1 MLGKVIGKLRGKTG
15 LGAKLTYEKA
25 RDVLE
30 GQAEHAHRDLAKH
43 TAAPPEVLY
52 YLAESGTSPVRVL
65 VAANEATPHK
75 ANVILSNDV
84 DDDVRCELARKIA
97 RLMPDL
103 DEENRVRMRE
113 GMFEVLERLANDH
126 LPRVRQIL
134 AEELKSSDRVPYE
147 IVLKLANDA
156 EAVVC
161 VPIIQYS
168 PLLRDEDLL
177 EILATSRVHEVIEAV
192 ASRQNVSEPVSDA
205 VVASLDIPAVAALLA
220 NRSAQIREQTLDRI
234 IENAAEI
241 DSWHQPL
248 VMRPD
253 LSVRAVRRIAG
264 FVASALLD
272 TLLERH
278 PVEPDLASELKSRM
292 RKRIDKEDMSPDA
305 VDGAKA
311 ARDAVEKAKKDGKLN
326 DEFVEEAAI
335 ARNRAL
341 VTEALQVLSGLPHA
355 LVNRIIVSRNGKAVT
370 ALTWKAGLA
379 MRTALM
385 IQNHIAFVP
394 RQNLV
399 LAKDGVDYAMSP
411 DEMQWH
417 LEYFMSMKD

>member
-1 MLGKVIGKLRGKTG
+1 MRRKSGIGEKLS
-15 LGAKLTYEKA
+15 YEQA
-25 RDVLE
+25 REALE
-30 GQAEHAHRDLAKH
+30 GEAEIAHRDLAKH
-43 TAAPPEVLY
+43 SDAPPEVLY
-52 YLAESGTSPVRVL
+52 YLAESGSSTVRAL
-65 VAANEATPHK
+65 VAANHATPHK
-75 ANVILSNDV
+75 ANVILSADV
-84 DDDVRCELARKIA
+84 EDDVRCELARKIA

-103 DEENRVRMRE
+103 GEEDRLRMRE
-113 GMFEVLERLANDH
+113 GMFEVLEKLANDQ

-134 AEELKSSDRVPYE
+134 AEELKSSDRVPLE
-147 IVLKLANDA
+147 IVHKLAHDA
-156 EAVVC
+156 EAIVC
-161 VPIIQYS
+161 VPIVQYS

-177 EILATSRVHEVIEAV
+177 EILATSKVNEVIEAV
-192 ASRQNVSEPVSDA
+192 ARREGVSEPVADA
-205 VVASLDIPAVAALLA
+205 VIATLDIPAVAALLA

-253 LSVRAVRRIAG
+253 LSLRAVRRIAG

-272 TLLERH
+272 TLLERNT
-278 PVEPDLASELKSRM
+278 VEPDVASELKARV
-292 RKRIDKEDMSPDA
+292 RKRIDKEDMSQEA
-305 VDGAKA
+305 SDGSTAAKE
-311 ARDAVEKAKKDGKLN
+311 AVEKAKKDDKLN

-341 VTEALQVLSGLPHA
+341 IIEALHVLSDLPHA
-355 LVNRIIVSRNGKAVT
+355 LINRIIVSRNGKAVT
-370 ALTWKAGLA
+370 AMSWKAGLS

-399 LAKDGVDYAMSP
+399 LARDGVHYAMTP
-411 DEMQWH
+411 DELQWH
-417 LEYFMSMKD
+417 LDYFTSMKD

>member
-1 MLGKVIGKLRGKTG
+1 MLGKVIGKLRGKSG
-15 LGAKLTYEKA
+15 LGANLTYEKA

-30 GQAEHAHRDLAKH
+30 GQAEKAHRDLAKH
-43 TAAPPEVLY
+43 SEAPPEVLY
-52 YLAESGTSPVRVL
+52 YLAESGSPEVRAL
-65 VAANEATPHK
+65 VAANTATPHK
-75 ANVILSNDV
+75 ANVILSRDV

-103 DEENRVRMRE
+103 DEEHQARMRE

-147 IVLKLANDA
+147 IVVKLAHDA

-177 EILATSRVHEVIEAV
+177 EILATSQVNGVIEAV
-192 ASRQNVSEPVSDA
+192 AAREGVSEPVTDA
-205 VVASLDIPAVAALLA
+205 VVATLDIPAVAALLA
-220 NRSAQIREQTLDRI
+220 NRSAHIREQTLDRI

-278 PVEPDLASELKSRM
+278 AVEPELASELKSRV
-292 RKRIDKEDMSPDA
+292 RKRIDKEDMSA
-305 VDGAKA
+305 EAGDGAKA
-311 ARDAVEKAKKDGKLN
+311 AREAVEKAKKDGKLN

-335 ARNRAL
+335 ARNRVL
-341 VTEALQVLSGLPHA
+341 VSEALQALSGLPHA

-385 IQNHIAFVP
+385 IQNHVAFVP

-399 LAKDGVDYAMSP
+399 LAKDGVGYAMSP

-417 LEYFMSMKD
+417 LEYFLSMKD